1 MSRIVGWL
9 ARATAVLALV
19 TPLAFLSP
27 QSSAAH
33 QAAPTTGGSLVVA
46 RRGDFQPLD
55 PATAIDYESFRVMN
69 ELFSGLMGIAPN
81 NTLYPDLAAS
91 LPTVSNGSR
100 AYTFHLRPGLRFAD
114 GTPLTASD
122 VAFSIN
128 RAADP
133 KIGSWGVGILSDIA
147 GYDAVEAGKAKTLS
161 GVQVLDPLTIRFMLT
176 QPDGV
181 FSYKMT
187 ISTFYVVEPRQVA
200 RYGSAFGAHPLGSGP
215 FKFVSYVPGQRLVV
229 ARNPYY
235 YRKDANGVQLPY
247 LDQITWLVNVDDS
260 VAVLKYER
268 GEVDVLADG
277 APKESYAAVA
287 ADRRFS
293 KLLIQEP
300 SLVTYQVGFNARMK
314 PFTDV
319 RVRRA
324 FAMAINR
331 NRLIKLLGKSRVFLS
346 THRYPQGL
354 AGWDPTYVNLPYDP
368 TKAKALLAQAGYP
381 NGFTTTYLVGDWGD
395 SGDSMAI
402 VVAYATD
409 DRYTDDVHYDGGARR
424 RLEIAAYPLWMIAM
438 NALPP
443 HADLVGER
451 WADIWDEHLRAEPW
465 LLRWSEEQCDG
476 PYWRQGS
483 LRPRY
488 DAIQAATLLIG
499 GWADGYRNWPLRTF
513 ANLRCPKRLILGPWG
528 HEWPRVAYPGPR
540 IDDLDEA
547 VRWFRRYLTDDD
559 TDLHD
564 DPPIALY
571 VHYAR
576 PPEPR
581 VIDAP
586 GYWRAER
593 TWPIAGTTT
602 RTLYLGR
609 DSLDPTMDVAGQDT
623 LTYDPTVG
631 LCAPWTR
638 FGGSAP
644 GLHPV
649 DQRPDEAYSLV
660 YTTPPLETD
669 WEVVGSPIMVLHV
682 SATAAVAFVSVKV
695 SDVAED
701 GRSTLVTRGF
711 LNLTR
716 RASLRDPEPLEPGQV
731 YEARIELDCCAWIF
745 SAGRRIRV
753 AIAGSDWPNVWP
765 APDPCVHTVWRGA
778 GRPSRVEL
786 PLAPAVTLPPPEFGA
801 PTTLPPLQTARSG
814 RGVFQFIHDY
824 DDQTVTVHGDS
835 GVSAATTPHNPA
847 VDLLRATT
855 WTLTASRVNP
865 ARVTVAGTLMYA
877 LRDRDRETRAEGMID
892 MTSDRGSFHIV
903 ITLSVTINGTPYV
916 QRSWTRTIPRQLL

>member
-27 QSSAAH
+27 RSSAAH
-33 QAAPTTGGSLVVA
+33 QAALTTGGSLVVA

-69 ELFSGLMGIAPN
+69 ELFSSLMGIAPN

-114 GTPLTASD
+114 GAPLTASD

-187 ISTFYVVEPRQVA
+187 MSTFYVVEPRQVA

-235 YRKDANGVQLPY
+235 YYRKDANGVQLLY

-300 SLVTYQVGFNARMK
+300 SLVTYQVGFNARMN

-346 THRYPQGL
+346 TQRYPQGL

-424 RLEIAAYPLWMIAM
+424 RLEIAACPLWMIAM

-528 HEWPRVAYPGPR
+528 HEWPRAAYPGPR

-593 TWPIAGTTT
+593 AWPIAGTTT

-609 DSLDPTMDVAGQDT
+609 DSLDPTMDA
-623 LTYDPTVG
+623 
-631 LCAPWTR
+631 
-638 FGGSAP
+638 
-644 GLHPV
+644 
-649 DQRPDEAYSLV
+649 
-660 YTTPPLETD
+660 
-669 WEVVGSPIMVLHV
+669 
-682 SATAAVAFVSVKV
+682 
-695 SDVAED
+695 
-701 GRSTLVTRGF
+701 
-711 LNLTR
+711 
-716 RASLRDPEPLEPGQV
+716 
-731 YEARIELDCCAWIF
+731 
-745 SAGRRIRV
+745 
-753 AIAGSDWPNVWP
+753 
-765 APDPCVHTVWRGA
+765 
-778 GRPSRVEL
+778 
-786 PLAPAVTLPPPEFGA
+786 
-801 PTTLPPLQTARSG
+801 
-814 RGVFQFIHDY
+814 
-824 DDQTVTVHGDS
+824 
-835 GVSAATTPHNPA
+835 
-847 VDLLRATT
+847 
-855 WTLTASRVNP
+855 
-865 ARVTVAGTLMYA
+865 LMYA
-877 LRDRDRETRAEGMID
+877 LRDRGRETRAEGMID

>member
-27 QSSAAH
+27 RSSAAH
-33 QAAPTTGGSLVVA
+33 QAALTTGGSIVVA

-91 LPTVSNGSR
+91 LPTISNGAR
-100 AYTFHLRPGLRFAD
+100 TYTFHLRPGLRFAD
-114 GTPLTASD
+114 GTPLTAND

-176 QPDGV
+176 QPDGI

-187 ISTFYVVEPRQVA
+187 MSTFYVVEPRQVA

-287 ADRRFS
+287 ADPRFS

-300 SLVTYQVGFNARMK
+300 SLVTYQVGFNAQMK

-346 THRYPQGL
+346 TQRYPQGL

-368 TKAKALLAQAGYP
+368 TTAKALLAQAGYP

-395 SGDSMAI
+395 SGDSI
-402 VVAYATD
+402 V
-409 DRYTDDVHYDGGARR
+409 G
-424 RLEIAAYPLWMIAM
+424 
-438 NALPP
+438 
-443 HADLVGER
+443 
-451 WADIWDEHLRAEPW
+451 
-465 LLRWSEEQCDG
+465 Q
-476 PYWRQGS
+476 
-483 LRPRY
+483 
-488 DAIQAATLLIG
+488 AIQQDLSQIG
-499 GWADGYRNWPLRTF
+499 VNVTIRT
-513 ANLRCPKRLILGPWG
+513 A
-528 HEWPRVAYPGPR
+528 
-540 IDDLDEA
+540 
-547 VRWFRRYLTDDD
+547 
-559 TDLHD
+559 
-564 DPPIALY
+564 
-571 VHYAR
+571 
-576 PPEPR
+576 
-581 VIDAP
+581 
-586 GYWRAER
+586 
-593 TWPIAGTTT
+593 
-602 RTLYLGR
+602 
-609 DSLDPTMDVAGQDT
+609 S
-623 LTYDPTVG
+623 
-631 LCAPWTR
+631 
-638 FGGSAP
+638 
-644 GLHPV
+644 
-649 DQRPDEAYSLV
+649 
-660 YTTPPLETD
+660 
-669 WEVVGSPIMVLHV
+669 
-682 SATAAVAFVSVKV
+682 SATAGSLTNQPHTIPLFTEWWGPDFPEV
-695 SDVAED
+695 SDFIGAQFLCAAIPPHGSNNLFYCNHQVDKLYLQAISVSDAAARTAVERQLQRILLDDVA
-701 GRSTLVTRGF
+701 VF
-711 LNLTR
+711 
-716 RASLRDPEPLEPGQV
+716 PLFQ
-731 YEARIELDCCAWIF
+731 ANW
-745 SAGRRIRV
+745 
-753 AIAGSDWPNVWP
+753 
-765 APDPCVHTVWRGA
+765 
-778 GRPSRVEL
+778 
-786 PLAPAVTLPPPEFGA
+786 VTLRPERLANFYIHPVWQWDYA
-801 PTTLPPLQTARSG
+801 YYRLAR
-814 RGVFQFIHDY
+814 
-824 DDQTVTVHGDS
+824 
-835 GVSAATTPHNPA
+835 
-847 VDLLRATT
+847 
-855 WTLTASRVNP
+855 
-865 ARVTVAGTLMYA
+865 
-877 LRDRDRETRAEGMID
+877 
-892 MTSDRGSFHIV
+892 
-903 ITLSVTINGTPYV
+903 
-916 QRSWTRTIPRQLL
+916 